1 MPCPRSLP
9 SSAVRLRG
17 PISGSRDRRRS
28 TPIVREQMTMRNT
41 RRVLGV
47 TATAA
52 VASPGLLRA
61 APGAP
66 VTQDPPAA
74 PSATGTA
81 CSWTFATG
89 AALEGSLSAASLRR
103 TVSADSPTCHR
114 SVGGSHHA
122 AQSSPQPRRCADLSS
137 STRPRQHRQPRG
149 RPPSWR
155 FDVRGH
161 GQPSVA
167 NAVRRGSWV
176 AVPPVVAYTLGT
188 RLSRSRGASPNVVWT
203 RPTATKPID
212 A

>member
-1 MPCPRSLP
+1 
-9 SSAVRLRG
+9 
-17 PISGSRDRRRS
+17 
-28 TPIVREQMTMRNT
+28 MRNT

-52 VASPGLLRA
+52 VASPGLGACGGSYAADASLDQGPGSLVDAEELRA
-61 APGAP
+61 ALGAP

-74 PSATGTA
+74 PSATGAA

-103 TVSADSPTCHR
+103 TVSVDSPTCHR

-122 AQSSPQPRRCADLSS
+122 AQSSPQPRRRADLSS
-137 STRPRQHRQPRG
+137 CTRPRQHRQPRG

-161 GQPSVA
+161 GRPSVA

-176 AVPPVVAYTLGT
+176 AVAPVVAYTLGT